1 MKQYRGDQWLSMVSH
16 IKDEFDEIINKEKI
30 ALSKEL
36 SLD

>member
-16 IKDEFDEIINKEKI
+16 IKDEFDEIKNKEKI
-30 ALSKEL
+30 DLSKEL

>member
-16 IKDEFDEIINKEKI
+16 IKDEFDEITNKEKI